1 MKRVALLCAAT
12 IAALTLNSTFADDY
26 NPAPWRTNPPGQS
39 PTTHQIWDFLDGTL
53 PAACTVDNNPFGA
66 GSVSITEPATRLW
79 LSSDAGRTG
88 VWKFE
93 GIMEIDVPNYPQ
105 GNPLKEIWL
114 QLTYYMDNADVLDPL
129 VYTDPAMSEI
139 QLIHKEQILSS
150 LYWQATYQIDILPN
164 PSSETIKIEPRDCTF
179 YMDQVV
185 VDTICTPE
193 PASVMLLGLGAIG
206 LLKRR
211 KA

>member
-1 MKRVALLCAAT
+1 
-12 IAALTLNSTFADDY
+12 
-26 NPAPWRTNPPGQS
+26 
-39 PTTHQIWDFLDGTL
+39 
-53 PAACTVDNNPFGA
+53 
-66 GSVSITEPATRLW
+66 
-79 LSSDAGRTG
+79 
-88 VWKFE
+88 
-93 GIMEIDVPNYPQ
+93 MEIDVPNYPQ